1 MTDTVATI
9 LAFAISFGVL
19 AGYGVGVFVRLRGQ
33 RSKERTASTSGGSP
47 DRSKSAVMTEVKPES
62 PVKTS

>member
-19 AGYGVGVFVRLRGQ
+19 AGYGVGVLARLRGE
-33 RSKERTASTSGGSP
+33 RARERAASSDGAPDSSKH
-47 DRSKSAVMTEVKPES
+47 AVMTEVKPES